1 MGRKTLGSVGEFG
14 FLKEL
19 RPRLGSRDPYVALGA
34 GDDAAILRPTPGRET
49 VFTTDLM
56 VEGRHFDLRTITPWQ
71 LGAKCMAVNLSD
83 CAAMGAEPKAAVV
96 SLGAPKKFPYRKLMA
111 FCDGLVAW
119 GRRFGCSIVGGDTVG
134 SDQLVVNVAMLG
146 EVEKGR
152 ALRRDAARVGD
163 VLLVTGFLG
172 DSGAGL
178 HSLMHPGRKAGEAR
192 PFLHQRHHTPVPRCA
207 AGRFLAR
214 KGYSRCAIDVSDG
227 LSSEVNHLC
236 EESGVGAEVHAEAL
250 PLSQALSYYCQEAKI
265 DPLRFALDGGE
276 DYELLF
282 TVPLKRL
289 RPVLRRM
296 SAETG
301 MTITPIGRIVPKK
314 QGIRLIDEKGRKR
327 PLVPGGFD
335 HFSRV
340 R

>member
-1 MGRKTLGSVGEFG
+1 MKKQTLGTIGEFG

-19 RPRLGSRDPYVALGA
+19 RPRLSSRDPYVALGA
-34 GDDAAILRPTPGRET
+34 GDDAAILRPTRGRET

-56 VEGRHFDLRTITPWQ
+56 VEGRHFDLKTITPRQ
-71 LGAKCMAVNLSD
+71 LGAKAMAVNLSD
-83 CAAMGAEPKAAVV
+83 CAAMGAQPKAAVV
-96 SLGAPKKFPYRKLMA
+96 SLGAPKTYPCRDLMA
-111 FCDGLVAW
+111 FSDGLVGA
-119 GRRFGCSIVGGDTVG
+119 GRVFGCSVVGGDTVG
-134 SDQLVVNVAMLG
+134 SDKLVVNVAMLG

-163 VLLVTGFLG
+163 VLLVTGSLG

-178 HSLMHPGRKAGEAR
+178 HSLRHPGGRAKEAR
-192 PFLHQRHHTPVPRCA
+192 PFLHQRHLAPVPRCA
-207 AGRFLAR
+207 VGRFLAR
-214 KGYSRCAIDVSDG
+214 AGLSGCAIDVSDG
-227 LSSEVNHLC
+227 LSSEVNYLC

-250 PLSQALSYYCQEAKI
+250 PLSQALSYYCQETGQDA
-265 DPLRFALDGGE
+265 LRFALDGGE

-282 TVPLKRL
+282 TVSLHNL
-289 RPVLRRM
+289 RAVLRRL

-301 MTITPIGRIVPKK
+301 VSVAPIGRIVSRKR
-314 QGIRLIDEKGRKR
+314 GVRLIDAKGSRR
-327 PLVPGGFD
+327 PLVPGGYD